1 MFPNGQVSILN
12 NGNSYN
18 ATLVK
23 SDTGKHY
30 RVGLNYSNYEVDMLD
45 SQAKYMRMRK
55 KSDMEKQDDKIKAPM
70 PCKIVKI
77 YVEPGQQLQPGD
89 IVLTIEAM
97 KMQSSI
103 SVTEAC
109 TVSEIKCAANDSV
122 MADQI
127 LVTLNINKE

>member
-1 MFPNGQVSILN
+1 MKKEKRQRI
-12 NGNSYN
+12 
-18 ATLVK
+18 
-23 SDTGKHY
+23 
-30 RVGLNYSNYEVDMLD
+30 
-45 SQAKYMRMRK
+45 AKQ
-55 KSDMEKQDDKIKAPM
+55 S
-70 PCKIVKI
+70 
-77 YVEPGQQLQPGD
+77 
-89 IVLTIEAM
+89 M